1 MAVIMDTESEI
12 DFDPDKISILIIGGI
27 GLKLE

>member
-1 MAVIMDTESEI
+1 MNTESEI
-12 DFDPDKISILIIGGI
+12 SFNPDEISILIIGVI